1 VRRPGRFLSLL
12 CLAALGCAG
21 PAATGLNLRHK
32 AVSLNDAGYQYYRQ
46 SKWSLAQEKFAQ
58 ALTLN
63 RLIDDRAGIAAN
75 LNNLGAISQEL
86 GAQDRAQ
93 TYFKEALA
101 LYRGL
106 KDAAGICES
115 LNNLGTVYLAQGHLP
130 EAEAAYRE
138 AESWARLLPP
148 GPLLALSLTHL
159 GDLARVRG
167 DYGSALTLYQQA
179 LRLDEDGKDP
189 RGQAVRGER
198 LGRTYLALKDYPRAG
213 GYLREALEQFRQLQD
228 TNGIVDS
235 LESLTQLALALGNRQ
250 EARIYG
256 ERLLKIYQARN
267 QDREARELEALLAET
282 SPPQSPASVK
292 GVGGGGQGSHT
303 PAPSPKPP
311 PPSP

>member
-1 VRRPGRFLSLL
+1 MRRPGRFLWLL
-12 CLAALGCAG
+12 CLAALGCAT
-21 PAATGLNLRHK
+21 PAATGVDLRLK

-75 LNNLGAISQEL
+75 LNNLGVISQEL

-101 LYRGL
+101 LHRLLGDPAGL
-106 KDAAGICES
+106 CES

-179 LRLDEDGKDP
+179 LRLDEDGKDS
-189 RGQAVRGER
+189 RGRAVRGER
-198 LGRTYLALKDYPRAG
+198 LGRTYLGLKDYPRAG
-213 GYLREALEQFRQLQD
+213 AYLREALEQFRHLQD
-228 TNGIVDS
+228 TNGIVDA
-235 LESLTQLALALGNRQ
+235 LESLTQLALASGDRQ

-256 ERLLKIYQARN
+256 ERLLKIYQARD
-267 QDREARELEALLAET
+267 QEKEARELEALLAGT
-282 SPPQSPASVK
+282 GPPKSPAPVK
-292 GVGGGGQGSHT
+292 GGGGRGQGSQT
-303 PAPSPKPP
+303 PAPSSPP
-311 PPSP
+311 LSSSP